1 MEQPPSL
8 RIRSIRQKAELK
20 VFLSNLSDDAIAV
33 LNAVSRYRRS
43 VALLQANGWL
53 NLVLGAFTFWLGYS
67 KPTTTIFSVGQTI
80 LGLAVAATSLFALVR
95 PITKGI
101 VGFSAI
107 FLLAGVW
114 NVSISFIGG
123 LTGLLPLVFGLG
135 CLQLWWAYVFFRRYQ
150 VYASFPVHLPT
161 EEETRSY
168 NNLWESLRDISV
180 VDRSD
185 PDVVSLT
192 IAGRRWRG
200 LLIADRA
207 ILIPAK
213 QHSILFA
220 QRAEFTKVSDQALN
234 GSVNGLL
241 KSQDVNAKF
250 SVPPGFVRNFEQWKY
265 EGKKPVLKPAI
276 DLGKW

>member
-1 MEQPPSL
+1 MEQPQSL
-8 RIRSIRQKAELK
+8 RIGLIRHKAELK
-20 VFLSNLSDDAIAV
+20 AFLANLSDDAIEV

-67 KPTTTIFSVGQTI
+67 KPITTILSVGQAI
-80 LGLAVAATSLFALVR
+80 LGLVVAATSLFAIVR

-114 NVSISFIGG
+114 NVSISLIGG
-123 LTGLLPLVFGLG
+123 LAGLLPLVFGLG

-150 VYASFPVHLPT
+150 VYAALPMSLPT
-161 EEETRSY
+161 EEETLSY
-168 NNLWESLRDISV
+168 NNLWASLHNIV
-180 VDRSD
+180 AVDGSD
-185 PDVVSLT
+185 PDLISLA

-200 LLIADRA
+200 FLIGDRA
-207 ILIPAK
+207 VLIPAK

-220 QRAEFTKVSDQALN
+220 QRAEFTNVSDQALN
-234 GSVNGLL
+234 GSVNGVL
-241 KSQDVNAKF
+241 KAQDINAKF
-250 SVPPGFVRNFEQWKY
+250 SVPPGFARNFEDWKY
-265 EGKKPVLKPAI
+265 EGKKPVRKPAI